1 MNIYIQVFK
10 SKSRYSR
17 LFLVLCLLFILL
29 GVIGLIISFM
39 TRKQLIPLL
48 NDGAF
53 FSLIFSSSISFWFVW
68 DSMKKAK
75 YFVAWNDIE
84 ISYLLPKSNETEVI
98 VIESIKSVDIN
109 RSEIIIGLNNGETK
123 HFNLNYFFFPERK
136 TIIDFFEGLKKM
148 TKTI

>member
-1 MNIYIQVFK
+1 MNTYIQVFK
-10 SKSRYSR
+10 NKSRYSR

-29 GVIGLIISFM
+29 GVIGLVVSFA
-39 TRKQLIPLL
+39 TRKQFMPLL

-53 FSLIFSSSISFWFVW
+53 FSLTFSSSISFWFVW

-84 ISYLLPKSNETEVI
+84 ISYLLPKSGETEVI
-98 VIESIKSVDIN
+98 VIESIKTVDIH
-109 RSEIIIGLNNGETK
+109 RGEIIIGLNNGETK

-136 TIIDFFEGLKKM
+136 TIVDFFEGLKQ
-148 TKTI
+148 